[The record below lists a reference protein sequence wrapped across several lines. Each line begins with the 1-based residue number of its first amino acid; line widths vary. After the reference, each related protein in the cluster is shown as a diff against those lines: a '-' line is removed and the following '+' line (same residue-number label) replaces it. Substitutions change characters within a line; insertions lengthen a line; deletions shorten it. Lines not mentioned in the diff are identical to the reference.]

1 MEEKNKNLKQLEGR
15 VLVKDNHQLIIR
27 EKGGSFLDGRYHRYP
42 SLDLD
47 KPE

>member
-1 MEEKNKNLKQLEGR
+1 MEEKNKNLKQLEEG
-15 VLVKDNHQLIIR
+15 VLVKDDHQLIIR
-27 EKGGSFLDGRYHRYP
+27 QQGGSVLDGRYHRNP